1 MKNPLYTVILL
12 GLSVVAA
19 NTLTA
24 EAQKQARLPIADDTN
39 IVVHYTESVRPSSMG
54 GIYPDGASNDRRSSF
69 SRVLKEAF
77 TEAGLPV
84 DVEVVRLG
92 SRKSGDLD
100 ITVNIS
106 TWELNSMG
114 EYECRFSAT
123 ISNGEEKI
131 DLGVFIGTFNELT
144 IHRGSDPKFTYDV
157 AARKAVDKMVSLFIR
172 A

>member
-1 MKNPLYTVILL
+1 MKSSLYKVILL
-12 GLSVVAA
+12 GLSVAAA
-19 NTLTA
+19 NALAA
-24 EAQKQARLPIADDTN
+24 EAQKQSRMPIADGTT
-39 IVVHYTESVRPSSMG
+39 IVVHYTESVRPASMG

-69 SRVLKEAF
+69 SRVLKESF
-77 TEAGLPV
+77 IEAGLPV
-84 DVEVVRLG
+84 DVDVVRLG

-106 TWELNSMG
+106 SWELNSMG

-131 DLGVFIGTFNELT
+131 DLGVFVGTFNELT
-144 IHRGSDPKFTYDV
+144 IHRGSDPRFTYDV
-157 AARKAVDKMVSLFIR
+157 AARRAVDKMISLFIR